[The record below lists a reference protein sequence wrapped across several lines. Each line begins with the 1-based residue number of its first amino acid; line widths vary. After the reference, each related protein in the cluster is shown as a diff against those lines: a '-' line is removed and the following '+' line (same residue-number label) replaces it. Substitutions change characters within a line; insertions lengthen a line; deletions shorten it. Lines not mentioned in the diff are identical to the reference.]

1 MVRKLSNI
9 ENIINN
15 NVAEFNQHLNKI
27 LPDDVLDFVSNLQ
40 SKTQV
45 YLFSGVIRNYF
56 LKKPY
61 DLRDIDF
68 MIEDDLDITNL
79 FPHLFITKNS
89 FGGYKTKIASLPV
102 DLWSISKTWGLNR
115 GQLKLPFYTPEDAS
129 EDISKSIPNTTFF
142 NFSSIIFSMNQRKFI
157 VGKPFL
163 RFLRDKELDVVL
175 EENPYPALC
184 IINSF
189 YYSEKYRLKL
199 SKKLKKYIVHNYST
213 NIEKFNEIQL
223 KHFER
228 IIYSKNEIIEKIE
241 ELK

>member
-1 MVRKLSNI
+1 MVRKLTNI
-9 ENIINN
+9 EEFINN
-15 NVAEFNQHLNKI
+15 NVDEFNQHLSKI
-27 LPDDVLDFVSNLQ
+27 LSKNILDFANRLQ

-56 LKKPY
+56 LKKNY

-68 MIEDDLDITNL
+68 MIEDDLDIKKL
-79 FPHLFITKNS
+79 FPKLFITKNS
-89 FGGYKTKIASLPV
+89 FGGYKTKIDSLSV
-102 DLWSISKTWGLNR
+102 DLWSINKTWGLSR
-115 GQLKLPFYTPEDAS
+115 GQPKLPFES
-129 EDISKSIPNTTFF
+129 EDTSEEIPNTTFF
-142 NFSSIIFSMNQRKFI
+142 NSSSIIFSMNERKFI
-157 VGKPFL
+157 IGKPFL

-199 SKKLKKYIVHNYST
+199 SKKLKKYIIHNYST
-213 NIEKFNEIQL
+213 NVEKFNEVQI
-223 KHFER
+223 KHFEK
-228 IIYSKNEIIEKIE
+228 IIYSENEIIEKIE